1 MDTPTLIATIVGSI
15 LASSGLWAVIQT
27 VINKKTGRDKD
38 IKDIKDQLAEL
49 KQDNIE
55 ALAYRKSRELLEEQR
70 LATQKV
76 EQEAM
81 ITAQR
86 DLIRERLL
94 DNYKKCITKGFYTK
108 DEREVYEALFE
119 CYESEP
125 FNGNGVIHDLHSLM
139 RELPWTKD
147 THKGI

>member
-1 MDTPTLIATIVGSI
+1 MDTPTLIATIVCSI

-27 VINKKTGRDKD
+27 LINKKTGKEQDL
-38 IKDIKDQLAEL
+38 KDIKDQLAEL

-55 ALAYRKSRELLEEQR
+55 ALEYRKARELLEEER
-70 LATQKV
+70 LAVQQT
-76 EQEAM
+76 ERDAM

-86 DLIRERLL
+86 DLMRERLL

-139 RELPWTKD
+139 RELPWEKET
-147 THKGI
+147 